1 MSARPP
7 VLILHAPGTNRDR
20 EAAWACELAGAA
32 PEIVH
37 VNQLCASERRLADYR
52 MLVLPG
58 GFSYGD
64 DLGAGKLWA
73 VTLRYRLGDDLAAFI
88 AAGRPVLGICN
99 GFQALVKAG
108 LLSLTPVFSLSARE
122 GETDLP
128 SPGRGGSGGI
138 CVNLKEGEG
147 HPTPRPPSLR
157 GKDLTPRPPSL
168 RGKGKNISPPLHG
181 EGSSTGAGTGATV
194 DVKLTHMGAGG
205 EVTLARNDSA
215 RFECRWVYLA
225 PQANSPC
232 IFTRGL
238 TEPIYC
244 PVAHGEGKFVA
255 RDAATLARLEAAG
268 LVALRYVGPNAAAA
282 SYPWNPNGSQ
292 NDIAGICNAQG
303 NVLGLMPHPEDHII
317 PEQHPRYH
325 HGERGMSGLALFRN
339 GVKYAAE
346 L

>member
-1 MSARPP
+1 MSTRPP
-7 VLILHAPGTNRDR
+7 IIILHATGTNRDR
-20 EAAWACELAGAA
+20 EAAWACELAGGAT
-32 PEIVH
+32 EIVH
-37 VNQLCASERRLADYR
+37 INQLCAGERRLADYR

-108 LLSLTPVFSLSARE
+108 LLS
-122 GETDLP
+122 P
-128 SPGRGGSGGI
+128 SPLSPLSLQEKEAHSSSPTGR
-138 CVNLKEGEG
+138 
-147 HPTPRPPSLR
+147 
-157 GKDLTPRPPSL
+157 
-168 RGKGKNISPPLHG
+168 
-181 EGSSTGAGTGATV
+181 
-194 DVKLTHMGAGG
+194 GAGG
-205 EVTLARNDSA
+205 AVTLTRNDSA

-225 PQANSPC
+225 PQAHSPC
-232 IFTRGL
+232 VFTRGL
-238 TEPIYC
+238 KEPIYC

-255 RDAATLARLEAAG
+255 ADAKTLADLEAAG
-268 LVALRYVGPNAAAA
+268 LVALRYVGPDGAAAA
-282 SYPWNPNGSQ
+282 YPWNPNGSQ
-292 NDIAGICNAQG
+292 NDIAGICNAAG